1 MKLMKL
7 IRSSIFQGLSLLF
20 LLGYLLGVLNLH
32 FSDKNNYCF
41 MTYMFE
47 YPQFVHLSMPENKIY
62 PQYALFAYS
71 EGRFTERARKMWF
84 DGVPVLFI
92 PGNSGSHMQARSLAS
107 VALRKALSGGYDY
120 HFDYFAISYNEELSG
135 LYGGV
140 LQSQT
145 RFAAACIEKILDLYK
160 ENNYIKSVPTSVILI
175 GHSMGGLVAKRLLV
189 HPSTVNSTSIAITL
203 AAPLEAPLI
212 NFDIAMNDY
221 YLSMNHE
228 WENFVRGNQLMTD
241 KKMLL
246 SFGNGPRDLLM
257 PSGLTLSN
265 DSDINTL
272 TTAIPGVWVSPDHV
286 CIVWCKQ
293 LVMAINKYLFSIVNP
308 MTKQISYDK
317 QLLMSRAKQYFQAN
331 RSMTINPEI
340 PKANVT
346 MTADAFWYEDNRR
359 MYQVQRPE
367 IDKTTYLMIRLVKF
381 PQNRFVAVEAV
392 NVSDKDWIY
401 GCNAKHT
408 YNTHRYCKH
417 AVSLTELSRWSGAA
431 TEFRKRK
438 LATVNLHNVME
449 HYPDWS
455 HVVVKVSP
463 TRKPVTMNIDINDY
477 ASRQIF
483 VDLPTFFE
491 FGKRIVKPE
500 TERDSLYYELILRD
514 FNAIHEAYLLYV
526 EPTANCKASRYHVS
540 AELHVPWAKNHE
552 YYHYF
557 THLKRSPMKLRLFKT
572 NPNLTLGLETTEHAK
587 ITLLLDPQCQFIL
600 SISSSWY
607 NRLAQFTRNYGP
619 VLIPYVAAIVLLAAR
634 SIIMNFQ
641 ESGSCLTIH
650 GALMSEGV
658 KPYYCLVFSRLAT
671 KIFLAIPLFSFMFE
685 SASWRDL
692 ELQYFIKSLLVLPAY
707 MTALGIVNIVAAA
720 IMGAMVF
727 SSQIAHRLLFKIV
740 WRGGGSLAEK
750 MATGLHKLPMIVSAA
765 LVCAVPLSCGAA
777 SLAAGAAFYAFM
789 LSKMY
794 EEYLEDYVYK
804 IMAKLASKV
813 CRMFNSTRNKYE
825 KSETNLISKAL
836 SDAKESNL
844 RSKEIDEIEGND
856 KDSTNNVGQ
865 DGSSN
870 TDCALVSA
878 NKESERKP
886 KEGSIKGES
895 KDLDEDFNSINFH
908 MMLFFMWITVT
919 LVNVPA
925 LLTWARNFKYSMVL
939 KPDTSYHT
947 GLVMSVCS
955 SCIWQINGPRRNLKH
970 YEAVS
975 SLLFT
980 MAIFI
985 LALGPLSLTIVNYG
999 ITFTFVVITLQQVCD
1014 KEDVQS
1020 STIEGTN
1027 ESKNDNDEKPKE
1039 NQKEEA
1045 DNIQTNDCDPC
1056 NENRIFDA
1064 FKNLQDKF
1072 DLTTMDNL

>member
-1 MKLMKL
+1 
-7 IRSSIFQGLSLLF
+7 
-20 LLGYLLGVLNLH
+20 
-32 FSDKNNYCF
+32 
-41 MTYMFE
+41 
-47 YPQFVHLSMPENKIY
+47 
-62 PQYALFAYS
+62 
-71 EGRFTERARKMWF
+71 
-84 DGVPVLFI
+84 
-92 PGNSGSHMQARSLAS
+92 
-107 VALRKALSGGYDY
+107 
-120 HFDYFAISYNEELSG
+120 
-135 LYGGV
+135 
-140 LQSQT
+140 
-145 RFAAACIEKILDLYK
+145 
-160 ENNYIKSVPTSVILI
+160 
-175 GHSMGGLVAKRLLV
+175 
-189 HPSTVNSTSIAITL
+189 
-203 AAPLEAPLI
+203 
-212 NFDIAMNDY
+212 
-221 YLSMNHE
+221 
-228 WENFVRGNQLMTD
+228 
-241 KKMLL
+241 
-246 SFGNGPRDLLM
+246 
-257 PSGLTLSN
+257 
-265 DSDINTL
+265 
-272 TTAIPGVWVSPDHV
+272 
-286 CIVWCKQ
+286 
-293 LVMAINKYLFSIVNP
+293 
-308 MTKQISYDK
+308 
-317 QLLMSRAKQYFQAN
+317 
-331 RSMTINPEI
+331 
-340 PKANVT
+340 
-346 MTADAFWYEDNRR
+346 
-359 MYQVQRPE
+359 
-367 IDKTTYLMIRLVKF
+367 
-381 PQNRFVAVEAV
+381 
-392 NVSDKDWIY
+392 
-401 GCNAKHT
+401 
-408 YNTHRYCKH
+408 
-417 AVSLTELSRWSGAA
+417 
-431 TEFRKRK
+431 
-438 LATVNLHNVME
+438 
-449 HYPDWS
+449 
-455 HVVVKVSP
+455 
-463 TRKPVTMNIDINDY
+463 
-477 ASRQIF
+477 
-483 VDLPTFFE
+483 
-491 FGKRIVKPE
+491 
-500 TERDSLYYELILRD
+500 
-514 FNAIHEAYLLYV
+514 
-526 EPTANCKASRYHVS
+526 
-540 AELHVPWAKNHE
+540 
-552 YYHYF
+552 
-557 THLKRSPMKLRLFKT
+557 
-572 NPNLTLGLETTEHAK
+572 
-587 ITLLLDPQCQFIL
+587 
-600 SISSSWY
+600 
-607 NRLAQFTRNYGP
+607 
-619 VLIPYVAAIVLLAAR
+619 
-634 SIIMNFQ
+634 MNFQ

-707 MTALGIVNIVAAA
+707 MTALGIINIVAAA

-813 CRMFNSTRNKYE
+813 CRMFNSTRNKHE

-886 KEGSIKGES
+886 KEDSIKGES

-1020 STIEGTN
+1020 STTEGTN